1 MQALRFRL
9 VVLSVFAMLAVTGCG
24 GSNSAATPA
33 PTISYRTPAVSTTA
47 ATAVATPTIA
57 TPAPPAL
64 TLAAKNTTFDKTA
77 LQATPGK
84 VTIVFMNEDN
94 GTVHNLH
101 VFSGSDAK
109 GESMGQTQL
118 TAGPVTLTLSVDL
131 TRGTYHYQCDA
142 HPDQM
147 NGTLTVS

>member
-1 MQALRFRL
+1 MQALQFRP
-9 VVLSVFAMLAVTGCG
+9 VALSVFALLAVTGCG
-24 GSNSAATPA
+24 GSSSAAPPA
-33 PTISYRTPAVSTTA
+33 PTISYRTPAVSTPA
-47 ATAVATPTIA
+47 ATVAATPTTA
-57 TPAPPAL
+57 AQAPAAITL
-64 TLAAKNTTFDKTA
+64 TAKNTTFDKTA
-77 LQATPGK
+77 LQATAGK
-84 VTIVFMNEDN
+84 VTIVFMNEDS

-109 GESMGQTQL
+109 GQSMGQTQL

-131 TRGTYHYQCDA
+131 TKGTYHYQCDA